1 MLSKDGKG
9 GRSEV
14 AFKRA
19 EAEITSPLSI
29 SENTNEG
36 VSDEAKAII
45 FSRGSCDLLWCA
57 PLK

>member
-9 GRSEV
+9 GRSDV

-29 SENTNEG
+29 GEKSNDG
-36 VSDEAKAII
+36 VSDDAKAII
-45 FSRGSCDLLWCA
+45 SSGGSCNLLWYA

>member
-1 MLSKDGKG
+1 MLSRDGKG

-29 SENTNEG
+29 GEKTNEG
-36 VSDEAKAII
+36 ASDEAKATI
-45 FSRGSCDLLWCA
+45 FSGGSCDLLWCA

>member
-9 GRSEV
+9 GRSDV

-29 SENTNEG
+29 GEKTNEG
-36 VSDEAKAII
+36 VGDDAKAII
-45 FSRGSCDLLWCA
+45 SSGGSCNLWCA